1 MKRNVVIL
9 FFLFANVNAQAQQDL
24 TLSLEQA
31 KSFAIKN
38 NPNYQIQL
46 KKIDAQKGVYW
57 LELMP
62 ENPEIGIEV
71 EEIPENQA
79 YTNYG
84 GKRLFVEQ
92 ELDFPINYYFR
103 HKLLNADIQREIV
116 QLEEV
121 KRGLSFQVKEAYF
134 NHLMLNKLLL
144 LAQKNLQL
152 SQDFYEKAKRNY
164 ELGESD
170 RLTMLKAKVTFGTA
184 QKRVNAAQKEAE
196 TSISKLKEVLG
207 LQDQEIISI
216 VLSDSLPETT
226 AALSREMLKL
236 SLQNHPA
243 LRTAQ
248 ISQNAAVNAKRL
260 AYGKFLPQLSVSYFR
275 QEIDKDDFWGAEVAI
290 SIPLWFMGQKG
301 QIQQKKAEQGMADYF
316 YTAEQLRLQR
326 EFDHA
331 IAQIEKAANEVKLFQ
346 TELLNEAEEIF
357 RIAQQCHTIGE
368 IGYLEFIDAQ
378 QTLIQTREGY
388 LQSLFNYQIE
398 KAHLTKLT
406 GIEL

>member
-1 MKRNVVIL
+1 MKKTIVIL
-9 FFLFANVNAQAQQDL
+9 FFLFANVNAQTQQDL

-31 KSFAIKN
+31 KSFALKN

-57 LELMP
+57 SEMMP

-71 EEIPENQA
+71 EEVPKSQA
-79 YTNYG
+79 YANYG
-84 GKRLFVEQ
+84 GKRLFVVQ
-92 ELDFPINYYFR
+92 EIDFPINYYFR

-121 KRGLSFQVKEAYF
+121 KRELSFQVKEAYF
-134 NHLMLNKLLL
+134 NLLMQNKLLL
-144 LAQKNLQL
+144 LAQKILRL

-170 RLTMLKAKVTFGTA
+170 RLTMLKAKVNFGTA
-184 QKRVNAAQKEAE
+184 QKRANAAQKDVE
-196 TSISKLKEVLG
+196 TGISKLKEVLG
-207 LQDQEIISI
+207 LKDHEIISI
-216 VLSDSLPETT
+216 VLPDSLPETT
-226 AALSREMLKL
+226 ATVSHEMLKR

-243 LRTAQ
+243 LRAAQ
-248 ISQNAAVNAKRL
+248 ISQNAALNAKRL
-260 AYGKFLPQLSVSYFR
+260 AYGKFLPQLSMSYFR
-275 QEIDKDDFWGAEVAI
+275 QEIDKNDFWGGEVSL

-316 YTAEQLRLQR
+316 YFAEQLRLQR

-346 TELLNEAEEIF
+346 TELLNEAEEVF
-357 RIAQQCHTIGE
+357 RIAQQSYTVGE
-368 IGYLEFIDAQ
+368 IGYLQFIDAQ

-388 LQSLFNYQIE
+388 LQSLFNYQVE

-406 GIEL
+406 GVEL